1 MTLAAGMNLGP
12 YQIQSPLGAGGM
24 GEVYRAT
31 DTKLGRD
38 VALKVLPAEMAQDL
52 ERLGRFRR
60 EAKSLAQLDHPNIV
74 TIYSVEECDGVH
86 FLTMQLVEGQP
97 LDRLICEGGLPLEQ
111 IVEIASALGDALAAA
126 HEKGIVHRDLKPAN
140 VMVSNEGRVKVL
152 DFGLAKDVRGSNLGD
167 ATMTSASRTEVGV
180 VMGTPAYMSPEQTS
194 GRPLDHRTDIFS
206 LGVLLHEMATGRRPF
221 EGSSSAELVSA
232 ILRDTPPSVTDM
244 RPDLPSDLA
253 RIVRRCLEKD
263 PRHRLQTARDVSNEF
278 RDMVRTASRPTSVS
292 TAAPRMAASSDW
304 SAARADEGFW
314 VAVLP
319 FKHSGSDE
327 NLAALADG
335 LTDDTI
341 TALSKFSYLRV
352 IARSSSSLYVGQSVD
367 VRTAGKE
374 LNARYVM
381 EGTLRQAGSRLR
393 LAVQLVDTV
402 SGAHLWA
409 ENYER
414 AFSAET
420 IFELQDDLVPRIVST
435 VADMNGVLPRSMS
448 EGLRSRPPGKLS
460 PYEAVLRSFAYT
472 YSATPEELAAA
483 RSGLEEAV
491 RKAPACADAWAML
504 SFLCGQD
511 YVHGYELQAN
521 ALEIATSAARRAV
534 ALGASNHLAYFSL
547 GQALWCQKDY
557 DSFRDA
563 AERAVVLNPMD
574 GNSVAYLGELLI
586 YAGSAE
592 RGMQLV
598 ERAKQ
603 LNPNHPG
610 WYWFADFY
618 HAYSQGEYRD
628 ALSFALKAKLRG
640 NPLAPMFLAAA
651 YGQLGDVEG
660 GAIAA
665 AELVR
670 FRPELPAA
678 MRKQVAKVWNPEY
691 GERFLEGLRKAGL
704 EIPGAGATAGQ
715 KSSTQLTSSTLRT
728 GALPDSGATRADEGF
743 WVAVLPF
750 KYAGT
755 STELKALADGLSDE
769 IVTGLSRFSYLR
781 VIARGSTAKY
791 SSESGDIR
799 SIGKE
804 LGARYVMEGNLRQ
817 AGNKLRV
824 AVQLVDAA
832 TGAQMWA
839 ETYERVFSAEAL
851 FEVQDEL
858 VLLIVSTVADQHGVL
873 PHSISSLI
881 RNKPDDQ
888 LSPYEAVLRV
898 FSFHER
904 MTPEEHASVRALLER
919 TVQNAPSD
927 GDCWAML
934 ATLYADEYMFGFSGE
949 PDPLGR
955 AQKAAQRA
963 VELAPSSS
971 LAYQALA
978 QSLFF
983 RREWQAFRPVA
994 ERTVALNRADGAL
1007 HAFVGML
1014 IALAGDWD
1022 RGCAVVDAAIQLNPH
1037 HPGWYW
1043 LTSVFNTYRK
1053 RDYRAS
1059 AGAALRIN
1067 MPGYFWG
1074 PATSAAALGQLGE
1087 HAQKALKEL
1096 LVIRPDFARTARQEF
1111 GKWFDDE
1118 LAEHYVEGLRKAG
1131 LHIVDNADAS
1141 AAGRASDSSA
1151 VRAEEGFWVAVLPF
1165 KYAGSSA
1172 EVKALADGLSEEI
1185 VTGLSRF
1192 SYLRVIARGSTAKY
1206 SSEAGDVRAIGKELG
1221 ARYVMEGSI
1230 RQAGAKVRIAVQL
1243 IDANAGSSLW
1253 AETYDRPFT
1262 SEDTLDVL
1270 DDVVPRIV
1278 ATIGDAQGILAH
1290 SMTEALR
1297 NRDPESLT
1305 PYEAL
1310 LRSFGFH
1317 QHVSEDE
1324 HLAGITALESAVKQA
1339 PDHADCWAM
1348 LSWLYRAEYTHGYHA
1363 RPDSMDR
1370 SLAAARRAV
1379 NLAPSSQLAHAA
1391 LASAHFFRGELGEF
1405 RAAAERALAL
1415 NRMQGYT
1422 TAFLGLHFAYSGDWE
1437 RGCALAERATELNPN
1452 HPGWY
1457 WLPLV
1462 INAYRQHDGER
1473 ALQHALKINMPGL
1486 WTAQVALTV
1495 VNSQLGKMDQA
1506 HAALRAL
1513 LAVRPDFAAR
1523 AQEDLSIWWQPE
1535 MVEQMLG
1542 DLRKAGL
1549 TPSGAAVLP
1558 RTSSVTVPAQTT
1570 SGESRAD
1577 EGFWVAVLPFK
1588 YMGSS
1593 AELKALADALSEEI
1607 VTGLSRFS
1615 YLRVI
1620 ARGSTAKYSSESGD
1634 VRTIGKE
1641 LGARY
1646 VMEGSLRQ
1654 AGTKFRLAVQLVD
1667 ATTAAHL
1674 WAENYER
1681 AFQPDAIFALQ
1692 DDLVPRIVSTV
1703 ADQYGVL
1710 PRSMSEALR
1719 SKSEDQLTP
1728 HEAVLRA
1735 FSYFTRLTLEEHATI
1750 RRILESAVREAPDQ
1764 ADCWAMLALMYIVEY
1779 SDGFNALP
1787 NPLDRALA
1795 AAQRAVDL
1803 GPTHAL
1809 GHYALAFVYFFRKE
1823 KAPFRAAVERTLALN
1838 PMDGTLIG
1846 LLGLLMHHAG
1856 EEERGLQMVDAAMQ
1870 LNPNYPGLLRFTAFT
1885 DAYCHG
1891 KYTAA
1896 LDAAVR
1902 INMPG
1907 FFYAHAARAAALG
1920 QLGQHEAA
1928 RKAVG
1933 DLLALRPDFAA
1944 TVRQEYAKW
1953 YEPEQVEHLVDGLRK
1968 AGLEILENQRRVLS
1982 GNVPAA
1988 KSIVVL
1994 PFANMSDDKEQDY
2007 FSDGLAEEIIN
2018 LLAQIP
2024 GLKVIAR
2031 TSAFAFRGKEQDIR
2045 GIAEALGVS
2054 TVLEGSVRR
2063 AGSHIRVTA
2072 QLINA
2077 VDGSHL
2083 WSERHDRELSDIF
2096 AVQDEISAA
2105 IAKALRVKLSREAA
2119 PQRYVPKLE
2128 AYEAYLKGRHHQAKV
2143 TPESLELAR
2152 QFYEQASKLD
2162 RAFAMPH
2169 VGLAFYWHCRAHFGR
2184 HSAHE
2189 CTALTRAEIK
2199 RALEID
2205 PSLPEAHAVLGY
2217 VAALYDMDWTAAEKH
2232 FDYPMAK
2239 DAGFGLIRPLYGW
2252 FEFWRGNVEQSIAL
2266 AERAIEEDPLEV
2278 WTRMNLHAYLQGA
2291 GRDDEALEQLK
2302 KVVELDPN
2310 QVVAL
2315 VSMAMIYADKGDLP
2329 QALQIARRAY
2339 AIGPWSP
2346 DTIGVL
2352 AGLTRR
2358 NGEEVESSLAKALG
2372 SGEATGDARAHAL
2385 FHLLCGEIDEGADW
2399 AEKAIEERDWS
2410 MMVYLR
2416 YVVSKRLRASH
2427 RWPTIAKMINL
2438 PIGAQGT
2445 SVHRAEFNGGTEQ
2458 NK

>member
-1 MTLAAGMNLGP
+1 MALTSGTKLGP
-12 YQIQSPLGAGGM
+12 YEIQSPLGAGGM

-31 DTKLGRD
+31 DAKLGRD
-38 VALKVLPAEMAQDL
+38 VALKVLPAEMAQDP
-52 ERLGRFRR
+52 ERLARFRR
-60 EAKSLAQLDHPNIV
+60 EAKALAQLDHPNIV
-74 TIYSVEECDGVH
+74 TIYSVEESEGVH

-97 LDRLICEGGLPLEQ
+97 LDRLICAGGLPLEQ
-111 IVEIASALGDALAAA
+111 IVEIASALGEALAAA

-221 EGSSSAELVSA
+221 EGTSSAELVSS
-232 ILRDTPPSVTDM
+232 ILRDTPPSVTDV

-278 RDMVRTASRPTSVS
+278 RDMARTASRPTPAS
-292 TAAPRMAASSDW
+292 TAASRMAAPSD
-304 SAARADEGFW
+304 SGAARVDEGFW

-319 FKHSGSDE
+319 FKHGGSNAD
-327 NLAALADG
+327 LAALADG

-341 TALSKFSYLRV
+341 TGLSKFSYLRV
-352 IARSSSSLYVGQSVD
+352 IARSSSSRYAGQSVD

-374 LNARYVM
+374 LKARYVM
-381 EGTLRQAGSRLR
+381 EGTLRQAGSKLR
-393 LAVQLVDTV
+393 LAVQLVDSI

-414 AFSAET
+414 AFSPET
-420 IFELQDDLVPRIVST
+420 MFELQDDLVPRIVST

-448 EGLRSRPPGKLS
+448 EGLRSRPPGQLS

-491 RKAPACADAWAML
+491 RKAPAYSDAWAML

-563 AERAVVLNPMD
+563 AARAVVLNPMD

-618 HAYSQGEYRD
+618 HAYSRGEYRD

-640 NPLAPMFLAAA
+640 NPLAPMFLAAT

-660 GAIAA
+660 GAMAA
-665 AELVR
+665 AELVK
-670 FRPELPAA
+670 FRPELPAL
-678 MRKQVAKVWNPEY
+678 MRKQVAKVWNAEY

-704 EIPGAGATAGQ
+704 EIPEAGATAGQ
-715 KSSTQLTSSTLRT
+715 KSSTQPTSSALRR
-728 GALPDSGATRADEGF
+728 GAIPDSGATRADEGF

-750 KYAGT
+750 KYAG
-755 STELKALADGLSDE
+755 SSAEVRALADGLSEE

-791 SSESGDIR
+791 SSEAGDVR
-799 SIGKE
+799 AIGKE

-858 VLLIVSTVADQHGVL
+858 VLRIVSTVADQHGVL

-904 MTPEEHASVRALLER
+904 MSPEEHASLRGLLER
-919 TVQNAPSD
+919 AVQNAPSD
-927 GDCWAML
+927 GDCCAML

-994 ERTVALNRADGAL
+994 ERTVELNRADGAL
-1007 HAFVGML
+1007 HAFIGML

-1053 RDYRAS
+1053 HDYRAS

-1096 LVIRPDFARTARQEF
+1096 LAIRPDFARTARQEF

-1206 SSEAGDVRAIGKELG
+1206 SSESGDIRSIGKELG

-1262 SEDTLDVL
+1262 PEETLDVI

-1278 ATIGDAQGILAH
+1278 ATIGDAQGVLAH
-1290 SMTEALR
+1290 TMTEALR
-1297 NRDPESLT
+1297 HRDPESLT
-1305 PYEAL
+1305 PYAAL

-1324 HLAGITALESAVKQA
+1324 HLAGITALESAVKKA

-1363 RPDSMDR
+1363 RPESMDR
-1370 SLAAARRAV
+1370 SLTAARRAV

-1437 RGCALAERATELNPN
+1437 RGCALAERATQLNPN

-1457 WLPLV
+1457 WLPLI

-1506 HAALRAL
+1506 RCALRNV
-1513 LAVRPDFAAR
+1513 LAARPDFAAR

-1549 TPSGAAVLP
+1549 EIPEDQKTV
-1558 RTSSVTVPAQTT
+1558 SS
-1570 SGESRAD
+1570 
-1577 EGFWVAVLPFK
+1577 
-1588 YMGSS
+1588 
-1593 AELKALADALSEEI
+1593 
-1607 VTGLSRFS
+1607 
-1615 YLRVI
+1615 
-1620 ARGSTAKYSSESGD
+1620 STA
-1634 VRTIGKE
+1634 
-1641 LGARY
+1641 
-1646 VMEGSLRQ
+1646 
-1654 AGTKFRLAVQLVD
+1654 
-1667 ATTAAHL
+1667 TAA
-1674 WAENYER
+1674 
-1681 AFQPDAIFALQ
+1681 P
-1692 DDLVPRIVSTV
+1692 
-1703 ADQYGVL
+1703 
-1710 PRSMSEALR
+1710 
-1719 SKSEDQLTP
+1719 
-1728 HEAVLRA
+1728 
-1735 FSYFTRLTLEEHATI
+1735 
-1750 RRILESAVREAPDQ
+1750 
-1764 ADCWAMLALMYIVEY
+1764 
-1779 SDGFNALP
+1779 
-1787 NPLDRALA
+1787 
-1795 AAQRAVDL
+1795 
-1803 GPTHAL
+1803 
-1809 GHYALAFVYFFRKE
+1809 
-1823 KAPFRAAVERTLALN
+1823 
-1838 PMDGTLIG
+1838 
-1846 LLGLLMHHAG
+1846 
-1856 EEERGLQMVDAAMQ
+1856 
-1870 LNPNYPGLLRFTAFT
+1870 
-1885 DAYCHG
+1885 
-1891 KYTAA
+1891 
-1896 LDAAVR
+1896 
-1902 INMPG
+1902 
-1907 FFYAHAARAAALG
+1907 
-1920 QLGQHEAA
+1920 
-1928 RKAVG
+1928 
-1933 DLLALRPDFAA
+1933 
-1944 TVRQEYAKW
+1944 
-1953 YEPEQVEHLVDGLRK
+1953 
-1968 AGLEILENQRRVLS
+1968 
-1982 GNVPAA
+1982 
-1988 KSIVVL
+1988 SIAVL

-2018 LLAQIP
+2018 LLAQIS

-2063 AGSHIRVTA
+2063 AGSRIRVTA

-2077 VDGSHL
+2077 ADGSHL
-2083 WSERHDRELSDIF
+2083 WSERYDRELSDIF

-2119 PQRYVPKLE
+2119 PQRYTPKLE
-2128 AYEAYLKGRHHQAKV
+2128 AYEAYLKGRQQQVKV

-2152 QFYEQASKLD
+2152 RYYEQAIELD
-2162 RAFAMPH
+2162 PAFGMAH
-2169 VGLAFYWHCRAHFGR
+2169 IGLAFYWMTLAHFGQ
-2184 HSAHE
+2184 HSVHE
-2189 CTALTRAEIK
+2189 GVSAARAEVQ
-2199 RALEID
+2199 RALQIH
-2205 PSLPEAHAVLGY
+2205 PSLADGHALLGY
-2217 VAALYDMDWTAAEKH
+2217 LAALFDSDWAAAEKH
-2232 FDYPMAK
+2232 FDFPMAK
-2239 DAGFGLIRPLYGW
+2239 QASFELVKPMYGGVLYL
-2252 FEFWRGNVEQSIAL
+2252 RGNAEEAIKL
-2266 AERAIEEDPLEV
+2266 AEHAVEEDPLDV
-2278 WTRMNLHAYLQGA
+2278 WAHMNLHAYLQAA

-2315 VSMAMIYADKGDLP
+2315 ASMVMIHADKGEIA
-2329 QALQIARRAY
+2329 QALKIARRAY
-2339 AIGPWSP
+2339 AIGRWFP
-2346 DTIGVL
+2346 DTVGLL
-2352 AGLTRR
+2352 AALLRR
-2358 NGEEVESSLAKALG
+2358 NGEEEESRSIAKELG
-2372 SGEATGDARAHAL
+2372 SAEALGDARAHAL
-2385 FHLLCGEIDEGADW
+2385 FHLICGEIDQGADW
-2399 AEKAIEERDWS
+2399 VEKAIEQRDSS
-2410 MMVYLR
+2410 MRFYLGF
-2416 YVVSKRLRASH
+2416 VICKELRASH
-2427 RWPTIAKMINL
+2427 RWPKIAKMVNL
-2438 PIGAQGT
+2438 
-2445 SVHRAEFNGGTEQ
+2445 RA
-2458 NK
+2458 